1 MKPAETLVPFRIVVL
16 EPVPGVVLMLQ
27 RGRCD
32 LVAPVH
38 RSAAAVFFEF
48 ELRLGPP
55 SGSSQLRWLG
65 DFAQGTPTDRFVYVN
80 AGIRAGQ
87 TGTPWDRRAKIKLA
101 GITRRQVDQALATPG
116 LRLEAR
122 IQGAGRDGGPCCA
135 TVPLLDGGWRVGPK
149 SG

>member
-80 AGIRAGQ
+80 AGIRAGLW
-87 TGTPWDRRAKIKLA
+87 GPM
-101 GITRRQVDQALATPG
+101 DQAAARAWLA
-116 LRLEAR
+116 
-122 IQGAGRDGGPCCA
+122 QF
-135 TVPLLDGGWRVGPK
+135 
-149 SG
+149 